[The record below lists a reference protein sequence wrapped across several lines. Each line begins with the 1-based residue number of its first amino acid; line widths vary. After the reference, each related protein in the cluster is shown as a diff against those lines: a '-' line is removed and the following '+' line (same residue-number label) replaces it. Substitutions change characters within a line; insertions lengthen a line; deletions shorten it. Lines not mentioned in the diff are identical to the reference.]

1 MDKNIKANVS
11 DQAVK
16 GALLGGLGYLANKW
30 GVSAEVVAL
39 PLLGFQPR
47 SATRTQQRFFR
58 LLQQSLM
65 LRQKARKR
73 LNASNLI
80 QVSVVFL
87 IGSGGFCCITD

>member
-39 PLLGFQPR
+39 VMPVALAVLAWVSTKIGDKNTTAIF
-47 SATRTQQRFFR
+47 SAVSAIVSA
-58 LLQQSLM
+58 QSKEKK
-65 LRQKARKR
+65 KA
-73 LNASNLI
+73 
-80 QVSVVFL
+80 
-87 IGSGGFCCITD
+87 